1 MRIGISAKVIL
12 LFILLLVT
20 YGVVFSGYF
29 FKHQK
34 EALLSEFDVRAKA
47 LLGSL
52 AASGEYPVL
61 VGNRKA
67 LEKMGKGILEQQDV
81 VFCEIMDGEEDILFR
96 GGSKDGEHIREYT
109 SPILTEELRESTD
122 EGLILG
128 FEEKETKEIGR
139 IRLVLSLVNLRNA
152 LSETKRTVGV
162 LMTVGIVLAAMF
174 ITVLVRLILSRPIGQ
189 LIRGTERISRGD
201 LGHKVPLKGKD
212 EIGLLAYSF
221 NKMTDDLERT
231 TVSRDYI
238 NNIIRSMTDSLI
250 VASSEK
256 KINRVNQAFLD
267 LSGYKKEE
275 LIGQDLDI
283 LFLKEERSHIRE
295 SIKALITS
303 GKLGEHEGHFRAK
316 DGRAISVLFGWS
328 VMKDAVGNITNF
340 VCVAKDI
347 TELKKTEQTLRHSEE
362 RLRIAG
368 KAAYDIL
375 YEWVVEKN
383 ELNWFGDIDG
393 SLGYEPGEIAR
404 TIEGWMR
411 LIHPDDRPRIEG
423 AIEFHKTSL
432 TPIFFEYR
440 IRHKDGSCRYRHNRA
455 LPQID
460 DKGRPY
466 MWIGVCTDITE
477 HKQDEEEKARLEKQL
492 QQAQKMEAIGTLAGG
507 IAHDFN
513 NILAAVIGYTE
524 LAIMKAPKES
534 LVHNDLRE
542 IFKAG
547 TRAKDLVKQILTF
560 SRQDEQELKP
570 IQVKPIVKEALKLL
584 RASLP
589 TTIDIRQDVQ
599 SDSIVLANPTHIHQI
614 LMNLCTNAGHAMQEK
629 GGILEVSLED
639 IELDARYAELLPG
652 TYLKLTVSD
661 TGIGMDASTIKR
673 IFDPY
678 YTTKEKGK
686 GTGMGLAMVHGIV
699 KSCGGKINVYSE
711 PGNGSTFHV
720 YLPVKKGDANVEGPV
735 EVSLPTGTERILFVD
750 DEQPLAYL
758 GKLVLEGLGYKV
770 VTRTSSIEAL
780 EAFRARPD
788 SFDLVITDMTMPNMT
803 GDKLAVEIMKIRPDV
818 PVILCT
824 GFSPAITGEK
834 AKALGIQAFLEK
846 PLLKHD
852 LAKTIRQVLDESA
865 IRSNE

>member
-12 LFILLLVT
+12 LFILLLVI
-20 YGVVFSGYF
+20 YGVVLSGYF
-29 FKHQK
+29 LKHQK
-34 EALLSEFDVRAKA
+34 DVLLSEFDIRAKA

-67 LEKMGKGILEQQDV
+67 LEKMGKGILKQKDV
-81 VFCEIMDGEEDILFR
+81 VFCEIMDEEEDILFR

-109 SPILTEELRESTD
+109 SPILTEEFRESTD

-139 IRLVLSLVNLRNA
+139 IRLVLSLASSKNK
-152 LSETKRTVGV
+152 LSEAKKIVGV
-162 LMTVGIVLAAMF
+162 LMTVSIVLAAVF

-189 LIRGTERISRGD
+189 LIRGTEMISRGD
-201 LGHKVPLKGKD
+201 LSHKVPLKGKD
-212 EIGLLAYSF
+212 EIGSLACSF
-221 NKMTDDLERT
+221 NKMTEDLKRT
-231 TVSRDYI
+231 TISRDYI
-238 NNIIRSMTDSLI
+238 NNIIGSMTDSLI

-256 KINRVNQAFLD
+256 KINRVNQAVLD
-267 LSGYKKEE
+267 LSGYKEEE
-275 LIGQDLDI
+275 LIGQDIDI

-303 GKLGEHEGHFRAK
+303 GKLGEYEGHFRAK
-316 DGRAISVLFGWS
+316 DGRAIPILLGWS
-328 VMKDAVGNITNF
+328 VMKDAVGNITNL

-347 TELKKTEQTLRHSEE
+347 TELKKTEQALRQSEE

-368 KAAYDIL
+368 KAVYDIL

-404 TIEGWMR
+404 TIEGWVR
-411 LIHPDDRPRIEG
+411 LIHPDDRPRIED
-423 AIEFHKTSL
+423 AVEFHKTSP

-440 IRHKDGSCRYRHNRA
+440 IRHKDGSWRYRHNSA
-455 LPQID
+455 LAQLD

-466 MWIGVCTDITE
+466 MWIGVCTDITKR
-477 HKQDEEEKARLEKQL
+477 KQGEEEKARLEKQL

-513 NILAAVIGYTE
+513 NILSAVIGYTE
-524 LAIMKAPKES
+524 IAMDSVPKES

-542 IFKAG
+542 VIKAG
-547 TRAKDLVKQILTF
+547 IRAKDLVKQILTF
-560 SRQDEQELKP
+560 SRQTEYELKP

-599 SDSIVLANPTHIHQI
+599 SDSIVMANPTHIHQI

-639 IELDARYAELLPG
+639 IELDARYAEVLPG

-678 YTTKEKGK
+678 FTTKEKGE
-686 GTGMGLAMVHGIV
+686 GTGMGLALVHSIV
-699 KSCGGKINVYSE
+699 KSYGGTIRVYSKS
-711 PGNGSTFHV
+711 GNGSTFHV
-720 YLPVKKGDANVEGPV
+720 YLPVKKGEAKAEVPV
-735 EVSLPTGTERILFVD
+735 EVSLPVGTERILFVD
-750 DEQPLAYL
+750 DEQPLAYM
-758 GKLVLEGLGYKV
+758 GKLILEGLGYKV

-780 EAFRARPD
+780 EAFRAQPY

-803 GDKLAVEIMKIRPDV
+803 GDKLAVEIIKIRPDV

-824 GFSPAITGEK
+824 GFSPAITEEK
-834 AKALGIQAFLEK
+834 AKASGIQAFLEK
-846 PLLKHD
+846 PFLRHD
-852 LAKTIRQVLDESA
+852 LAETIRQVLDESA